1 MDCEFKL
8 RAHEGKSELI
18 TTYILGN
25 PEIQEFCS
33 VQTKI
38 DSVTV
43 AVGVQEDTAHFPGCF
58 TSSECNSNEYCDSV
72 ERLGSQTKGSCK
84 RRLSENR
91 DCTEDRMC
99 KSGFECRLPRFE
111 NTKKCLLKPSMSVNY
126 ELGSDI

>member
-18 TTYILGN
+18 TTHILGN

-33 VQTKI
+33 AEAKI

-43 AVGVQEDTAHFPGCF
+43 AVGVQEDTAQFPGCF

-91 DCTEDRMC
+91 VCTETRMC
-99 KSGFECRLPRFE
+99 KSGFECRLPKFE
-111 NTKKCLLKPSMSVNY
+111 NTKKCLLKPSVSVNY
-126 ELGSDI
+126 ELGSEI